1 MGGRSPCFAA
11 GTPGEAEPGGANSA
25 RGVTPPCGAE
35 ASLSGGSRS
44 ISKRAARNYAGIADG
59 RRFFLRLDTPPIT
72 MAPTINSAQV
82 VGSGTGVSVVRVKVA
97 PLEPL

>member
-1 MGGRSPCFAA
+1 MRAYRFA
-11 GTPGEAEPGGANSA
+11 GQRCVVGY
-25 RGVTPPCGAE
+25 V
-35 ASLSGGSRS
+35 
-44 ISKRAARNYAGIADG
+44 GIADG

-82 VGSGTGVSVVRVKVA
+82 VGSGTAVSVVRVKVA